1 MKRLDHK
8 VVIVTGGAHGI
19 GAAIVQRFC
28 EEGAQV
34 ILVDTNLQTGPQT
47 AALHGATFSHTD
59 VSDHASVGR
68 LIDKTMLDYGR
79 LDCVISNACLHQY
92 GNIEETP
99 PEMWQR
105 VLEVNLSASYHLA
118 HHATPHLRRQ
128 PGASILL
135 ISSVQATRG
144 FKNSAAYATSK
155 AGQLGLMHQLAKDLA
170 PHIRVNAILPGTIRS
185 YPESITPEYEKQIGS
200 WHLVG
205 RIGECVEIAN
215 GCVFL
220 TSDEASFI
228 TGHGLVID
236 GGVSINGPH

>member
-1 MKRLDHK
+1 MKRLEHK

-28 EEGAQV
+28 EEGAKV
-34 ILVDTNLQTGPQT
+34 MLVDTNLPAGSET

-59 VSDHASVGR
+59 VSDHASVGE
-68 LIDKTMLDYGR
+68 LIAQTILTYGR
-79 LDCVISNACLHQY
+79 LDSVVSNACVHQY
-92 GNIEETP
+92 GHIEETP
-99 PEMWQR
+99 PDMWQR
-105 VLEVNLSASYHLA
+105 VLDVNLSASYHLA
-118 HHATPHLRRQ
+118 RHAAPHLRRQ
-128 PGASILL
+128 HGASILL

-155 AGQLGLMHQLAKDLA
+155 AGQLGLMHQLAVDLA

-185 YPESITPEYEKQIGS
+185 YPESITPDYENQIGS

-205 RIGECVEIAN
+205 RIGECKEVAN

-236 GGVSINGPH
+236 GGVSVKGPH